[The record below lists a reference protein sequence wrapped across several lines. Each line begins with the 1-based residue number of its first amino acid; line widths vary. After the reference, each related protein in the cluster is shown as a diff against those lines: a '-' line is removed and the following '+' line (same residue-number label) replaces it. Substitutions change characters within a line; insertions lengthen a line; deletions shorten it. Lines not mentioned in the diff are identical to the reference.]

1 MAYELHIEKKSGAI
15 RLEDWESAVAGL
27 HGVRF
32 CSSDHMITNP
42 ESGEVI
48 SVPRNEGDVAVY
60 FSEDKTWR
68 PTFYWFNGRI
78 SFKAML
84 LPDNTSDPSW
94 QAAIALASR
103 LDAIIR
109 GDEGEVYD
117 LTTGKVIS

>member
-1 MAYELHIEKKSGAI
+1 
-15 RLEDWESAVAGL
+15 
-27 HGVRF
+27 
-32 CSSDHMITNP
+32 
-42 ESGEVI
+42 
-48 SVPRNEGDVAVY
+48 
-60 FSEDKTWR
+60 
-68 PTFYWFNGRI
+68 
-78 SFKAML
+78 ML